1 MVYQHLH
8 ESHPEQGIEE
18 VCKVYQPTILKD
30 HVLSA
35 KYHNRSDELFS
46 RQREKKIKNG
56 NNVKPF
62 ITWQGFFN
70 RIFSSLD
77 MLSVKMQR
85 LTAGKTRGF
94 DT

>member
-1 MVYQHLH
+1 MFFLQSIIIDQMNCFLDNV
-8 ESHPEQGIEE
+8 
-18 VCKVYQPTILKD
+18 K
-30 HVLSA
+30 
-35 KYHNRSDELFS
+35 
-46 RQREKKIKNG
+46 KKIKNG